1 MIFTLV
7 TCSYSQSRLDLIKIY
22 YQTRACL
29 FNKRA
34 NGAPRRPLDST
45 SPNYT
50 YQMFKYP
57 LQDRL
62 FEALSKHD
70 KSLGEHEKPLSDMYR
85 GGLHVFGDS
94 ANPDRIAQ
102 SAHSFRELIEKA
114 PEYINVPQEVKEQRA
129 GYSLK
134 PEVVDIKSAWA
145 KVQERSGCYNSN
157 SSWSGEIDPP
167 LTNFLKCLCQFFK
180 KFEENR
186 LTKKQVFTEF
196 RQGTDLSPEALPN
209 IIERLIYREWGK
221 LYRTFTKICHHRHSP
236 EPPEFEQYIE
246 QLERILIAVLVP
258 QTVSDHEAIKQEI
271 TILEK
276 TTIKHGDVKCLLR
289 NHIKRTADFV
299 YFYENI
305 SSPDWIDP
313 LFEEK
318 AFSKLPEPV
327 EEGDFVKYPRWPE
340 GQYLL
345 QMARSATDQATQEL
359 IAEIIASISDS
370 KNQHA
375 ESVRVQV
382 ATALPPKMALR
393 FVKKLQKRLPEE
405 EYITLAWAHAI
416 INLALH
422 ITKAGHVIPALDLL
436 KSLLKVLPDPRPKE
450 EMPLGIP
457 ETKVAI
463 DRWRYAQLIEEDLP
477 AFVEACGPFEV
488 LKIVLCPLLDQA
500 VKLNMVDSDEQS
512 DSSIVWRSDIQEPEI
527 YDSSP
532 HQLLTTAV
540 INTAVQAVGNSPQ
553 CIRKLVLFLEE
564 YASRRPIFA
573 RIVLHLLSQ
582 DPGESQDLITDKLTS
597 QHSINN
603 VHLWAEY
610 ANLLKQQFPNLSAE
624 QQNKI
629 VKSILAGPQ
638 LEGVTPQRQGTM
650 NDNDGWILTRL
661 HLISDHLSRD
671 ASKQY
676 RSLLSNYPDPKSL
689 LSSLPPI
696 RIKSWIGPTS
706 PLSDDEMAERSPL
719 EMVKF
724 LREEWSPTGNWDAP
738 TPEGL
743 SRILAITVEKNAASY
758 ANEANAFSDL
768 EPTYIKAL
776 FYGLTETGQKF
787 PWEPVLQLCKWVVD
801 QPRDYDYADQ
811 HVTDGQAFDRD
822 PDWGWTRKSI
832 AHLLKKGLRNGLTQ
846 IPYDYQEEV
855 WYICEKLLCDP
866 DPTLEYEQQY
876 GEPYFDFTNMAINTV
891 RGTTMHVVMAFIE
904 WSSVHP
910 RKGVDPK
917 SERRVLSLLP
927 EVRQVLN
934 THLSVEFDP
943 SLAIRAVYGEWFIR
957 LYQVDKGWA
966 SGVVPILFPLEKD
979 EEYFLAAWCSYCL
992 VPKVDIE
999 LFELL
1004 RDQYEHAIALLK
1016 RMHRHRMGWEDRMG
1030 AHLARLF
1037 AMEEEVSSVQETID
1051 KFFEFADDRLRSNMV
1066 RRMTGGF
1073 EAHEEKKPTSN
1084 VERIKRFWD
1093 QRLTALEMRDS
1104 SSDSQLELEAY
1115 GNWFQLDSLYPEW
1128 ALKQLLRTL
1137 KLAKNVM
1144 DWPGVC
1150 GKLADLSQDYPRE
1163 TTECVRCLAEGGNRR
1178 LLARTDNCGIV
1189 LSRVMNSGNEEAIK
1203 SVREVVDFLVA
1214 KGFSDYRS
1222 VIDSS
1227 E

>member
-1 MIFTLV
+1 MKG
-7 TCSYSQSRLDLIKIY
+7 Q
-22 YQTRACL
+22 QTIAKL
-29 FNKRA
+29 FS
-34 NGAPRRPLDST
+34 DE
-45 SPNYT
+45 NYN
-50 YQMFKYP
+50 YQMFQYS

-62 FEALSKHD
+62 FKALSEHD
-70 KSLGEHEKPLSDMYR
+70 ESLGHMYH
-85 GGLHVFGDS
+85 GGLHVLDDS

-145 KVQERSGCYNSN
+145 KVQERSDCYNSN

-236 EPPEFEQYIE
+236 ELPEFEQYIE
-246 QLERILIAVLVP
+246 QLEWILIAVLVP

-289 NHIKRTADFV
+289 NHIKRTADLV

-359 IAEIIASISDS
+359 IAEIIASICDS

-382 ATALPPKMALR
+382 ATALPPHMALQ
-393 FVKKLQKRLPEE
+393 FVNKQQERLRGER
-405 EYITLAWAHAI
+405 YIGLVWARAI
-416 INLALH
+416 VNVALH
-422 ITKAGHVIPALDLL
+422 VAKAEYVKPALYLL
-436 KSLLKVLPDPRPKE
+436 KSLLRVLPDSRPKE

-457 ETKVAI
+457 KTGTVI
-463 DRWRYAQLIEEDLP
+463 DSWEYAHLIEEDLP
-477 AFVEACGPFEV
+477 TFVEVCGPFEV

-500 VKLNMVDSDEQS
+500 VGLNMVDSDEQS
-512 DSSIVWRSDIQEPEI
+512 DFSIFWRSDIQEPEI

-553 CIRKLVLFLEE
+553 CIYKLVLLLEE

-582 DPGESQDLITDKLTS
+582 DPVESQDLITDKLTS
-597 QHSINN
+597 QYSINN
-603 VHLWAEY
+603 VDLWAEY

-624 QQNKI
+624 QQNKV

-638 LEGVTPQRQGTM
+638 LEGVIPQRQGTM
-650 NDNDGWILTRL
+650 NDNGGWILTRL
-661 HLISDHLSRD
+661 HLISDHLSDD

-676 RSLLSNYPDPKSL
+676 HSLLSNHPDPESL

-743 SRILAITVEKNAASY
+743 SRILAITVKKKTADY
-758 ANEANAFSDL
+758 ADEAYAFSDL

-787 PWEPVLQLCKWVVD
+787 PWEPVLQLCRWVVD

-822 PDWGWTRKSI
+822 PDWGWTRTSI
-832 AHLLKKGLRNGLTQ
+832 AHLLRNGLKNGLTQ
-846 IPYDYQEEV
+846 IPYDYREDV

-866 DPTLEYEQQY
+866 DPTTESERQY
-876 GEPYFDFTNMAINTV
+876 GWDNFGFTDWALNTV
-891 RGTTMHVVMAFIE
+891 RGTTMHVVMAFAE
-904 WSSVHP
+904 WSSVNL
-910 RKGVDPK
+910 REGVDPNNDQG
-917 SERRVLSLLP
+917 VLDILP
-927 EVRQVLN
+927 RVRQVLED
-934 THLSVEFDP
+934 HLSIKCDP
-943 SLAIRAVYGEWFIR
+943 SLSVRAVYGEWFPR
-957 LYQVDKGWA
+957 LYQIDKKWT
-966 SGVVPILFPLEKD
+966 SSIIPTLFPLERDK
-979 EEYFLAAWCSYCL
+979 EEYFLAAWYSYCL
-992 VPKVDIE
+992 MSRVDVE
-999 LFELL
+999 LFKLL
-1004 RDQYEHAIALLK
+1004 SDRYEHAIELLK
-1016 RMHRHRMGWEDRMG
+1016 HARRNRTRSEYKMAGQ
-1030 AHLARLF
+1030 LAKLF
-1037 AMEEEVSSVQETID
+1037 TMEEGASLVKVTID
-1051 KFFEFADDRLRSNMV
+1051 KFSLFADDHSRSYMVTCMAVSSPDYEGKPFTPYVDRL
-1066 RRMTGGF
+1066 
-1073 EAHEEKKPTSN
+1073 
-1084 VERIKRFWD
+1084 KRFWD
-1093 QRLTALEMRDS
+1093 QRLAMLERS
-1104 SSDSQLELEAY
+1104 ESPSDSQRELEAY
-1115 GNWFQLDSLYPEW
+1115 GKWFLLDYLSPDWVLE
-1128 ALKQLLRTL
+1128 QLLRTL
-1137 KLAKNVM
+1137 KLAKNVR

-1150 GKLADLSQDYPRE
+1150 GKLADLSQDYPQE
-1163 TTECVRCLAEGGNRR
+1163 TIECIRCLAEGGNEWF
-1178 LLARTDNCGIV
+1178 LARTDNCKIV
-1189 LSRVMNSGNEEAIK
+1189 LSRVMDSGNEGAKESAK
-1203 SVREVVDFLVA
+1203 EVVNHLVA

-1222 VIDSS
+1222 IIVGSD
-1227 E
+1227 